1 MASPDVLRDI
11 VKIVNAQRAAF
22 EDVPSGTG
30 LNDSGQ
36 ILFNSAKAL
45 NKDLTVEEFRAS
57 FTEPVEVA
65 ALFNDPS
72 GTTKRTFREPAT
84 FTVEQAQ
91 LLIIDIAGNVL
102 EEIEGSG
109 GRIAHTSINLIT
121 AAVEAALFKDWTI
134 DPQGNVIRAPGP
146 EPFKGVDFGIEGR
159 PLDLVLS
166 ELESRSDEFEFSPN
180 TLTKEEKKTELLE
193 QMSDRRFITDAQKS
207 FLENPDRDISSQ
219 EVAELGVTQD
229 RDDDAVALLEE
240 LRVFSEEIS
249 GTAIA
254 EKRNFTSFAG
264 DKLVA
269 EFSKDPLDE
278 TRTVHS
284 FGFSPRVE
292 RQRQEAE
299 IANRV
304 FSDPRVSPEKAAEAY
319 LTALSKLDPD
329 SKVNFKTNTIVDDD
343 PDEQRRMR
351 SAAQFAN
358 SEARGQGLA
367 EDIRLARLEGKTPA
381 EIGLIVNAK
390 DQAILEQYNVDY
402 SAQYDRELG
411 NDQRAA
417 TEDPSGI
424 NKTLARLD
432 ADPKH
437 PFRLP
442 ETDEAKRL
450 ASDAIFGR
458 SVEDAEQ
465 ILREIAPR
473 IRAADQQFLREQERE
488 GFNESKA
495 KKAVSEFFVGLGFD
509 LREIPESLFNRH
521 VSDALREG
529 GLTNALKQGIVANLE
544 GDVRAALEEEGFAQ
558 AQGDL
563 PRFIE
568 SVAAETGA
576 IQPFGDDPFSVRF
589 EQNVAPQIAN
599 EIAKL
604 GLESTEEIRAFVE
617 QELTPGESTI
627 GLLPFEVSRQDF
639 VRQTGGGDLLRQ
651 AQLFAAGAIKDD
663 PFEATDRLLGIRP
676 PEPLPSVEESEF
688 LPLALEAAGDDPLLL
703 RAFRDEIPRLEEE
716 FRTTQTPGAPNIPR
730 EALESF
736 DVPALLGKGED
747 FASQLDLLRRQLGSE
762 AATRLNVDPN
772 IEIRTGVFPG
782 STGDP
787 ERIAT
792 LKKAIRDVENRQRIA
807 AAGPAAI
814 GQAVARAQRPTPP
827 TRFEF
832 FEGQRPDI
840 LKRFEET
847 PTGLANIQARE
858 REEVDERRRTL
869 RRRGRTTFSRGRR

>member
-1 MASPDVLRDI
+1 
-11 VKIVNAQRAAF
+11 
-22 EDVPSGTG
+22 
-30 LNDSGQ
+30 
-36 ILFNSAKAL
+36 
-45 NKDLTVEEFRAS
+45 
-57 FTEPVEVA
+57 
-65 ALFNDPS
+65 
-72 GTTKRTFREPAT
+72 
-84 FTVEQAQ
+84 
-91 LLIIDIAGNVL
+91 
-102 EEIEGSG
+102 
-109 GRIAHTSINLIT
+109 
-121 AAVEAALFKDWTI
+121 
-134 DPQGNVIRAPGP
+134 
-146 EPFKGVDFGIEGR
+146 
-159 PLDLVLS
+159 
-166 ELESRSDEFEFSPN
+166 
-180 TLTKEEKKTELLE
+180 
-193 QMSDRRFITDAQKS
+193 
-207 FLENPDRDISSQ
+207 
-219 EVAELGVTQD
+219 
-229 RDDDAVALLEE
+229 
-240 LRVFSEEIS
+240 
-249 GTAIA
+249 
-254 EKRNFTSFAG
+254 
-264 DKLVA
+264 
-269 EFSKDPLDE
+269 
-278 TRTVHS
+278 
-284 FGFSPRVE
+284 
-292 RQRQEAE
+292 
-299 IANRV
+299 
-304 FSDPRVSPEKAAEAY
+304 
-319 LTALSKLDPD
+319 
-329 SKVNFKTNTIVDDD
+329 
-343 PDEQRRMR
+343 
-351 SAAQFAN
+351 
-358 SEARGQGLA
+358 
-367 EDIRLARLEGKTPA
+367 
-381 EIGLIVNAK
+381 VNAK

-495 KKAVSEFFVGLGFD
+495 KKAVSEFFVGQGFD
-509 LREIPESLFNRH
+509 LGGIPESLFNRH

-627 GLLPFEVSRQDF
+627 GLQPFEVSRQDF

-651 AQLFAAGAIKDD
+651 AQLFATGAIKDD

-703 RAFRDEIPRLEEE
+703 DAFRDEIPRLEEE
-716 FRTTQTPGAPNIPR
+716 FRTAQTPGAPNIPR

-736 DVPALLGKGED
+736 DVPALADAGPSED
-747 FASQLDLLRRQLGSE
+747 FNTKFQAIQSMLNAELEFQE
-762 AATRLNVDPN
+762 ALNVDFRALPSSPGV
-772 IEIRTGVFPG
+772 TGQQ
-782 STGDP
+782 S
-787 ERIAT
+787 RINQLREQLSLLQGPA
-792 LKKAIRDVENRQRIA
+792 NRQRIA

-827 TRFEF
+827 THLEF